1 MEGWPEQVKTMQ
13 RNWIGKSVGTELTF
27 PLKEQEGG
35 LTVYTTRP
43 DTLMGVSYMAVAAE
57 HPLAKAA
64 AERHRDVAEF
74 VDQCRNS
81 KVAEAELATMEKKGI
96 DTGFKAIHPLTQEEI
111 PVWVANFVLTDYGTG
126 A

>member
-1 MEGWPEQVKTMQ
+1 Q
-13 RNWIGKSVGTELTF
+13 RNWIGKSTGTELTF
-27 PLKEQEGG
+27 PLKDREDG
-35 LTVYTTRP
+35 LTVFTTRP

-81 KVAEAELATMEKKGI
+81 KVAEAEMATMEKKGI
-96 DTGFKAIHPLTQEEI
+96 DTGFKADRKSTRLNSSHVKISYAVFCLKK
-111 PVWVANFVLTDYGTG
+111 
-126 A
+126 